1 MRVVLLEFKGWPVIT
16 KQLHTY
22 ILDLLKHQLLA
33 VLESWWVLDD
43 DTGTVSQECKVS
55 SKLVMCSTALSE
67 NSWITCSCSMVVM
80 RFLRR
85 LNIDINTNGSWAFV
99 VALRSCGII
108 SCWDIFVCFDLV
120 YWTVV
125 EDVFNVDVEGYI
137 NGRTWWGSHD
147 SCALVE
153 NLWLLFYVVLWCCG
167 SIVDGTWL
175 LSVGFWFIARC
186 YLSLFKFKERSH
198 RSYLDRSKWR
208 IIDLVQVVIPM

>member
-1 MRVVLLEFKGWPVIT
+1 MRVVLLEFKGWPVRT

-85 LNIDINTNGSWAFV
+85 LNIDINTNGSCAFV

-125 EDVFNVDVEGYI
+125 EDVVNVDVEGYI
-137 NGRTWWGSHD
+137 DGRTWWGSHD
-147 SCALVE
+147 SCALVVAFLCCIMMLWIYCWW
-153 NLWLLFYVVLWCCG
+153 NVVVVCWLLIHRPLLFVFIQIQRKIS
-167 SIVDGTWL
+167 SIV
-175 LSVGFWFIARC
+175 SR
-186 YLSLFKFKERSH
+186 
-198 RSYLDRSKWR
+198 
-208 IIDLVQVVIPM
+208 